1 MKVKDEAFK
10 ANQGN
15 ELTLSNI
22 WYLIS
27 RYATMMQFNNVF
39 HAPSEPFVTV
49 DRYCAKNNGPIIAL
63 PFVKKIFSKISKKT
77 VHSFF
82 PTNCCSSKNIM

>member
-49 DRYCAKNNGPIIAL
+49 DRYCARTMARFISL
-63 PFVKKIFSKISKKT
+63 PFVKK
-77 VHSFF
+77 
-82 PTNCCSSKNIM
+82 